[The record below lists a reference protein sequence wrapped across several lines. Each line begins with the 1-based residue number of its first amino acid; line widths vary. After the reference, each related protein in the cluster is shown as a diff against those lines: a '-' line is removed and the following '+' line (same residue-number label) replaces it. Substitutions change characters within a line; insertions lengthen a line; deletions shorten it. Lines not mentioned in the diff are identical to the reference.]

1 MLFEMLLHGL
11 AVIQLLPPGTV
22 SNDDRHSQEK
32 AVPVVAVASEEE
44 EIAESAESIQPP
56 TPPLSAFEL
65 KELRKIRNS
74 LPAEF
79 RPLAESQWLGDEA
92 AIFPQH
98 DSATNPPEMEHP
110 NANPHGSQQ
119 WTSKIRDISERL
131 DKTANQLERQRCYA
145 SADELRDLSQQLRLI
160 VRESSVV
167 PAERTDEK
175 AVEKADR
182 SKP

>member
-1 MLFEMLLHGL
+1 MLFEMLLRGL

-22 SNDDRHSQEK
+22 PNDDRHSQEK
-32 AVPVVAVASEEE
+32 AVPVVAVASEK
-44 EIAESAESIQPP
+44 IAESAESIQPP
-56 TPPLSAFEL
+56 TTPPLSAFEL

-92 AIFPQH
+92 PIFPQH
-98 DSATNPPEMEHP
+98 DSATNPPEMEPP
-110 NANPHGSQQ
+110 NANPHASQQ